1 MSRDDLCKKIS
12 TSEGHALY
20 TEKIVKVEN
29 LGVTSQ
35 NGQQPRD
42 RDVAAAPDGDRDDVG
57 RLRGATRCQHADD
70 LIDDRVDDSV
80 VDARCDVGNE
90 LCC

>member
-12 TSEGHALY
+12 TSEGHGLY
-20 TEKIVKVEN
+20 TEKTVKVEN
-29 LGVTSQ
+29 LDVTSQ
-35 NGQQPRD
+35 IGHGAEMSRPP
-42 RDVAAAPDGDRDDVG
+42 PDGDRDNDG
-57 RLRGATRCQHADD
+57 RLRGATRSQHADD

-80 VDARCDVGNE
+80 VDARCDVGDE